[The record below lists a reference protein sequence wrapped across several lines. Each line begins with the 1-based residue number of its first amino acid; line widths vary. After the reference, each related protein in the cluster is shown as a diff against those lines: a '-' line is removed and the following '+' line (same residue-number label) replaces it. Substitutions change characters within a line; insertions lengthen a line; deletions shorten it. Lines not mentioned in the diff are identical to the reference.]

1 MKIGTAAYEAGWQYQ
16 DEQSFKQLGKEL
28 VPSGLAQMY
37 NEAFMANEK
46 GQLLNKQGQIATGV
60 ERGPFPSKSALTN
73 FRPLQEKVESEL
85 NYTKNKRIVK
95 IQDKQKEAS
104 ERMKIA
110 LLNGNKDN
118 FQYWFK
124 KYQENE
130 GNIQNLGS
138 VVEDAYKKGYI
149 TEKQRL
155 EGTPGKTPMSIK
167 RFQEMQR

>member
-1 MKIGTAAYEAGWQYQ
+1 M
-16 DEQSFKQLGKEL
+16 
-28 VPSGLAQMY
+28 
-37 NEAFMANEK
+37 
-46 GQLLNKQGQIATGV
+46 
-60 ERGPFPSKSALTN
+60 
-73 FRPLQEKVESEL
+73 ESEL